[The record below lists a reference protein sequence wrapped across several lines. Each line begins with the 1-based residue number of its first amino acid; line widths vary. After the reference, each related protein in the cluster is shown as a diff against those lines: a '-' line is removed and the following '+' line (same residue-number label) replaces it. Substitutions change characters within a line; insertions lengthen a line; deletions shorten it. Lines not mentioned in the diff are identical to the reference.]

1 MAGGL
6 FRLDAPKGA
15 DLEPRG
21 TPYLDLLPDWQ

>member
-6 FRLDAPKGA
+6 FRLAPERG